1 MKKLCVFLASLLLVG
16 IQMVQ
21 AQTVRITG
29 TVTSSED
36 GMPLPGVSVIVKGT
50 TIGGATDVNGKYEI
64 NAPTNAQA
72 LTFSFVG
79 FKVQD
84 VAIVGRAIIDVALE
98 SESVEMKEVVVTALG
113 ITRQKKALGYTV
125 QDVKGDDIVKGA
137 NPNLMTA
144 LSGKIAGIEIRQSSG
159 MPGAPSQIL
168 IRGARS
174 FSGTNTPLYVIDG
187 LPITSESDYSSNVT
201 GTSYS
206 NRALDI
212 DPNDIESINVLKGQA
227 AAALYGL
234 RASNGVIIITTKK
247 GKGATAGTP
256 TVTVASSV
264 TIDKVSILPE
274 LQTTYA
280 QGSNFGFAPANSFSW
295 GPKIEDLPLNATY
308 GGNSYPGHTGEFF
321 DPYKGI
327 WTTPKSYENA
337 KNFYDKNGVTYVN
350 SINISNSTQHGN
362 YSIGFGST
370 NQTGIIAKTGMDR
383 YTAKMGGDFKLAEKW
398 NVGFSGNYSDISMKK
413 LPSGNDSWLFTV
425 YGAPPSYDLNGGNYS
440 QEGTFGNYRQISYR
454 RGAVGVNP
462 YWAINNNH
470 YYETTKRFF
479 GNGYLEFKPTSWA
492 TIKYQIGIDN
502 YGTDNEN
509 YKEMGYGN
517 LPSAAQYPT
526 PNNPVF
532 TYIEPTGGEIN
543 NYGLN
548 RRIINSLLTMSFNH
562 KFNEDLIG
570 NLVLGNE
577 IDDNQS
583 EYYNT
588 YGSGFTTPG
597 WNSLS
602 NTNTQNSAYDSYHR
616 RTGGV
621 FANLGLDYK
630 NMLFFNATGR
640 YDKVS
645 SMPRDNRGFF
655 YPSVS
660 LGFLFTELGPLKGN
674 SLLSFGKI
682 RASYAEVG
690 QAASSFQPTPVY
702 VSGGASSGFLSYGL
716 VYPFNGV
723 TGYKLTSSLY
733 DPNLKPQNTR
743 TYEFGLDLKFF
754 NNRLGL
760 DYSFYNSVATDQIF
774 AVPMAGSTGYSSLVM
789 NAGKMVTVGH
799 EIILTATPVKI
810 KQFEWDLTLNFT
822 KSVSEVKEL
831 AEGVQSI
838 DLGGYTTPNIR
849 ASAGDT
855 YPSIYGEKFARD
867 EQGRI
872 LVGDDGL
879 PMVGEFGKI
888 GDVSPDFI
896 VGFINRFTIMKY
908 VTVSAQIEW
917 KQGGEMYS
925 GSNRLIG
932 LYGTAKFTEDRET
945 PFIYN
950 GYKADGTPNDIE
962 RGGSADRNAYQQLYS
977 ALEAIPEAWIYETSF
992 VKLREVSVAFN
1003 IPDKF
1008 VSPLKIKKASLGFVA
1023 RNFLLW
1029 SAMDNFDP
1037 ETSQGQGNMQGGMDY
1052 MSLPQ
1057 TTSYGFNL
1065 NLTF

>member
-1 MKKLCVFLASLLLVG
+1 
-16 IQMVQ
+16 
-21 AQTVRITG
+21 
-29 TVTSSED
+29 
-36 GMPLPGVSVIVKGT
+36 
-50 TIGGATDVNGKYEI
+50 
-64 NAPTNAQA
+64 
-72 LTFSFVG
+72 
-79 FKVQD
+79 
-84 VAIVGRAIIDVALE
+84 
-98 SESVEMKEVVVTALG
+98 
-113 ITRQKKALGYTV
+113 
-125 QDVKGDDIVKGA
+125 
-137 NPNLMTA
+137 
-144 LSGKIAGIEIRQSSG
+144 
-159 MPGAPSQIL
+159 
-168 IRGARS
+168 
-174 FSGTNTPLYVIDG
+174 
-187 LPITSESDYSSNVT
+187 
-201 GTSYS
+201 
-206 NRALDI
+206 
-212 DPNDIESINVLKGQA
+212 
-227 AAALYGL
+227 
-234 RASNGVIIITTKK
+234 
-247 GKGATAGTP
+247 
-256 TVTVASSV
+256 
-264 TIDKVSILPE
+264 
-274 LQTTYA
+274 
-280 QGSNFGFAPANSFSW
+280 
-295 GPKIEDLPLNATY
+295 
-308 GGNSYPGHTGEFF
+308 
-321 DPYKGI
+321 
-327 WTTPKSYENA
+327 
-337 KNFYDKNGVTYVN
+337 
-350 SINISNSTQHGN
+350 
-362 YSIGFGST
+362 
-370 NQTGIIAKTGMDR
+370 
-383 YTAKMGGDFKLAEKW
+383 
-398 NVGFSGNYSDISMKK
+398 
-413 LPSGNDSWLFTV
+413 
-425 YGAPPSYDLNGGNYS
+425 
-440 QEGTFGNYRQISYR
+440 
-454 RGAVGVNP
+454 
-462 YWAINNNH
+462 
-470 YYETTKRFF
+470 
-479 GNGYLEFKPTSWA
+479 
-492 TIKYQIGIDN
+492 
-502 YGTDNEN
+502 
-509 YKEMGYGN
+509 
-517 LPSAAQYPT
+517 
-526 PNNPVF
+526 
-532 TYIEPTGGEIN
+532 
-543 NYGLN
+543 
-548 RRIINSLLTMSFNH
+548 
-562 KFNEDLIG
+562 
-570 NLVLGNE
+570 
-577 IDDNQS
+577 
-583 EYYNT
+583 
-588 YGSGFTTPG
+588 
-597 WNSLS
+597 
-602 NTNTQNSAYDSYHR
+602 
-616 RTGGV
+616 
-621 FANLGLDYK
+621 
-630 NMLFFNATGR
+630 MLFFNATGR